1 MIYGGTC
8 VRVCVCVAVGGCV
21 CEVMIVVYYIVT
33 YIDTYTRCLQLT
45 SRGYEGVGYNN
56 WEAEEHV

>member
-1 MIYGGTC
+1 MC
-8 VRVCVCVAVGGCV
+8 VRVCVCGGGVAVGV

-56 WEAEEHV
+56 